1 MNDLSPQTDLELL
14 TLAAKATGVV
24 FDQEKSMPRPL
35 SGAFWGLW
43 LQIKGETYEGQRRY
57 WSPHTD
63 DGDCARME
71 AALGIQVAWHSDGV
85 VCGLRWAGATE
96 LFDDHGG
103 DKQAARRMASLRVAA
118 EHGKTTP

>member
-1 MNDLSPQTDLELL
+1 MSTDRELL
-14 TLAAKATGVV
+14 RLAAKATGVV
-24 FDQEKSMPRPL
+24 FDQEKSMPRFL

-43 LQIKGETYEGQRRY
+43 LQIKGEPYEGQRHY

-85 VCGLRWAGATE
+85 VCGLRWAAATE
-96 LFDDHGG
+96 MFDDHGG

-118 EHGKTTP
+118 EHGKAKS

>member
-1 MNDLSPQTDLELL
+1 MNDLTPQTDLELL

-24 FDQEKSMPRPL
+24 FDQEKSMPHPL

-43 LQIKGETYEGQRRY
+43 LQIKGETYEGQRHY
-57 WSPHTD
+57 WCPHTD

-71 AALGIQVAWHSDGV
+71 AALGIHVAWYSNGV
-85 VCGLRWAGATE
+85 VCSSLWGRATE
-96 LFDDHGG
+96 LFKARAG

-118 EHGKTTP
+118 EHGKAMP